1 MEKKEYVNVLFVL
14 LAVMLLFAGCSK
26 KADENKTL
34 SEVEAEAEKMSV
46 DKLKSMAMEYKDA
59 ISAKKEEIEK
69 VTGELK
75 NIPIAEMLGN
85 EAKELKAE
93 IENLNKS
100 VSDLNE
106 RFQVYYQKLKEKGGD
121 LTGL

>member
-1 MEKKEYVNVLFVL
+1 MGKKEYVNVLLVL
-14 LAVMLLFAGCSK
+14 LAVVTLFAGCSK
-26 KADENKTL
+26 KADENKPL

-46 DKLKSMAMEYKDA
+46 DKLKSVAMEYKDA

-93 IENLNKS
+93 IENLTKTAS
-100 VSDLNE
+100 ALNE
-106 RFQVYYQKLKEKGGD
+106 RFQIYYQKLKEKGGD
-121 LTGL
+121 LSGL

>member
-1 MEKKEYVNVLFVL
+1 MEKKKYVNVLFVL

-26 KADENKTL
+26 NVDENKPL
-34 SEVEAEAEKMSV
+34 SEVEAEAEKLSV

-75 NIPIAEMLGN
+75 NIPVAEMLGN

-93 IENLNKS
+93 IENLTKT
-100 VSDLNE
+100 VSALNE
-106 RFQVYYQKLKEKGGD
+106 RFQIYYQKLKEKGGD
-121 LTGL
+121 LSGL

>member
-1 MEKKEYVNVLFVL
+1 MGKKEYAKFLLVL
-14 LAVMLLFAGCSK
+14 LAVVMLFAGCSK
-26 KADENKTL
+26 KADENKPL
-34 SEVEAEAEKMSV
+34 SEVKAEAEKMSV

-75 NIPIAEMLGN
+75 NIPVAEMLGN

-93 IENLNKS
+93 IENLTKS
-100 VSDLNE
+100 VSNLNE

>member
-1 MEKKEYVNVLFVL
+1 MGKKEYATFVL
-14 LAVMLLFAGCSK
+14 IMSAVVMLFAGCSK
-26 KADENKTL
+26 KADESKPL
-34 SEVEAEAEKMSV
+34 SEVKAEAEKMSV

-69 VTGELK
+69 ITGELK
-75 NIPIAEMLGN
+75 NIPVAEMLGN

-93 IENLNKS
+93 IENLTKS
-100 VSDLNE
+100 VSALNE
-106 RFQVYYQKLKEKGGD
+106 RFQVYYQKLQEKGGD

>member
-1 MEKKEYVNVLFVL
+1 MGKKEYAAFLLVLS
-14 LAVMLLFAGCSK
+14 AVIMLFAGCSK
-26 KADENKTL
+26 KADESKPL

-75 NIPIAEMLGN
+75 NIPIAEMLGD
-85 EAKELKAE
+85 EAKELKTE
-93 IENLNKS
+93 IENLTKS
-100 VSDLNE
+100 VSNLNE

>member
-1 MEKKEYVNVLFVL
+1 MKTVRKITLWCL
-14 LAVMLLFAGCSK
+14 LAVCLSAVAGCGK
-26 KADENKTL
+26 KADENKPI

-75 NIPIAEMLGN
+75 NIPIAEMLGD

-93 IENLNKS
+93 IENLTKTAS
-100 VSDLNE
+100 ALNE
-106 RFQVYYQKLKEKGGD
+106 RFQIYYQKLKEKGGD
-121 LTGL
+121 LSGL